1 VICFNGEEE
10 TLAHMEMLTSYEER
24 RYFVEHSYHD
34 NGVLNHIL
42 DDGKLV
48 NHSHT
53 PNTGAGLEPLSTYA
67 LRDIQKGE
75 ELREDYATCE
85 YPAWFLALC
94 KNYEI
99 DFNYV
104 KI

>member
-1 VICFNGEEE
+1 MKKGNPKENKKILSLF
-10 TLAHMEMLTSYEER
+10 LR

-53 PNTGAGLEPLSTYA
+53 PNAGAGLEPLSTYA
-67 LRDIQKGE
+67 LRDIEKGE